1 MSINMN
7 EPLIHP
13 LADIHSSTI
22 GNGTRIWQFV
32 VVLTGARIGVD
43 CNICSHCFI
52 ENDVVIGDR
61 VTIKSGVQL
70 WDGLYIGDD
79 VFIGPNVTFS
89 NDKYPRSK
97 HHDVELLSTRVEH
110 GASLGAGATICPGVV
125 IGGNAMVGAGAVVT
139 RNIPPNAIVAGNPA
153 RIIGYAGTASSSD
166 RNTVPVATPE
176 VRQSIVRGVRLIVL
190 PRITDIRGSITV
202 GEVGQS
208 IPFALKRC
216 FVVFDVPNVETR
228 GEHAHRTCHE
238 MLICVRGSVS
248 VVVDDGETRE
258 EYILD
263 RPDWGLHIPP
273 MVWATE
279 YKYSRDAALVVL
291 ASDHYDADDYIRD
304 YDEFRS
310 LVDRIR

>member
-1 MSINMN
+1 MTK
-7 EPLIHP
+7 PFIHQ
-13 LADIHSSTI
+13 LADVRSTSI
-22 GNGTRIWQFV
+22 GDRTSIWQFV
-32 VVLTGARIGVD
+32 VVLADVRIGAD

-61 VTIKSGVQL
+61 VTVKNGVQL
-70 WDGLYIGDD
+70 WDGLRIGDD

-97 HHDVELLSTRVEH
+97 HHNVKLLPTRVEH
-110 GASLGAGATICPGVV
+110 GASLGAGSTICPGIV
-125 IGGNAMVGAGAVVT
+125 IGSNAMVGAGAVVT

-153 RIIGYAGTASSSD
+153 RIIGYAGTTTPSGQSTTS
-166 RNTVPVATPE
+166 VATSE
-176 VRQSIVRGVRLIVL
+176 AGQSFVQGVRLIVL

-202 GEVGQS
+202 GEVGHS

-216 FVVFDVPNVETR
+216 FVVFDVPSVETR

-238 MLICVRGSVS
+238 MLICVHGSVS
-248 VVVDDGETRE
+248 VVVDDGEARE
-258 EYILD
+258 EFTLN
-263 RPDWGLHIPP
+263 RPDRGLHIPP

-291 ASDHYDADDYIRD
+291 ASHHYDADDYIRD
-304 YDEFRS
+304 YDEFRALRDKPDDS
-310 LVDRIR
+310 IH